1 MKLVGKAIPKT
12 YLGAFQK
19 LLREPRNES
28 AHSMETWNRL
38 KKNRCMRSS

>member
-19 LLREPRNES
+19 LLKEPRNES
-28 AHSMETWNRL
+28 TSMKTWIR
-38 KKNRCMRSS
+38 